1 MGRSSLL
8 LGRTL
13 RSLHCSFVIVEQYY
27 YIALDVLSLSFP
39 LAASFERRLFFRSKW
54 PGLFLGTL
62 VMAVIFLAWDVA
74 FTSLGVWGFNPRY
87 VIGVYFLGM
96 PIEEW
101 LFFLFIPY
109 SCMFLYEVMRHFVR
123 KDVLATF
130 ARPVSI
136 ALVLVLLLVGLLH
149 WDRIYTSVAFLCT
162 ALVLAYHVFIAQPN
176 WLGRFYIGYA
186 ISLIPFLVV
195 NGILTGWL
203 LPEPIVW
210 YNDNENLGL
219 RINTIPIE
227 DSVYLMMMMLII
239 LPFYERFAKRGITH
253 GR

>member
-1 MGRSSLL
+1 MGRFSL

-27 YIALDVLSLSFP
+27 YRALDVLSLSFP

-62 VMAVIFLAWDVA
+62 VMAVIFLAWDAA

-109 SCMFLYEVMRHFVR
+109 SCLFLYEVMRHFVI
-123 KDVLATF
+123 KDVLGQV
-130 ARPVSI
+130 ARPLSFMI
-136 ALVLVLLLVGLLH
+136 IVLLIVVGVLN
-149 WDRIYTSVAFLCT
+149 WDRLYTTITFIST
-162 ALVLAYHVFIAQPN
+162 ALLLAYHLSIAKAE
-176 WLGRFYIGYA
+176 WLGRFYVGYA
-186 ISLIPFLVV
+186 ISLVPFLLV

-227 DSVYLMMMMLII
+227 DPVYLMMMMLII
-239 LPFYERFAKRGITH
+239 LPFYERYAKRDITH
-253 GR
+253 AR